1 MSEASTLPRRGFLAA
16 GIAAALPAG
25 AAKAAPAGGAGKPFT
40 VLHLTDIHIRPE
52 HDAPKRCAAILRGI
66 RKRFPEID
74 LVVNTGDSIYAA
86 DYGNITRE
94 RMLEQWD
101 IWDKSVMPGL
111 KGLPVIHAIGNH
123 DPWWAG
129 GKEDEMH
136 GIPYVCTRLG
146 VEGPYS
152 ASSHGG
158 WEFLSLENCRG
169 SMDEVQQQWLFKTL
183 DGLPA
188 DKPLVLASHL
198 PFFSLAGDYDGGNMK
213 GAKQVVDKL
222 AARKAPVVAL
232 SGHIHIQSSE
242 SLWNLRFHCNGA
254 LSGSWW
260 EPGDAGDGS
269 YKRTPAGYAV
279 LRLWPDGRNDCTY
292 FPITA

>member
-1 MSEASTLPRRGFLAA
+1 MSEPSRRRFLASA
-16 GIAAALPAG
+16 VTAALPFK
-25 AAKAAPAGGAGKPFT
+25 AAEAAPAGVAGRPLT

-52 HDAPKRCAAILRGI
+52 HDAPKRCSEILREV
-66 RKRFPEID
+66 RRRFPEID

-94 RMLEQWD
+94 RMLEQWK
-101 IWDKSVMPGL
+101 IWDETVMTAL
-111 KGLPVIHAIGNH
+111 KGLPVVHSIGNH

-129 GKEDEMH
+129 AEEDEMR
-136 GIPYVCTRLG
+136 GIPYVCRRLG
-146 VEGPYS
+146 LKEPYS

-158 WEFLSLENCRG
+158 WEVITLENCRG
-169 SMDEVQQQWLFKTL
+169 SMDEAQQKWLFAKL
-183 DGLPA
+183 DALP
-188 DKPLVLASHL
+188 DTVPVLLASHL
-198 PFFSLAGDYDGGNMK
+198 PLFSLAGDYDGGNMK
-213 GAKQVVDKL
+213 GAKAVVDKL

-242 SLWNLRFHCNGA
+242 TLWNIKFHCNGA

-269 YKRTPAGYAV
+269 YKRTPAGYAL
-279 LRLWPDGRNDCTY
+279 LRLWPDGRSESNY
-292 FPITA
+292 LPLTA